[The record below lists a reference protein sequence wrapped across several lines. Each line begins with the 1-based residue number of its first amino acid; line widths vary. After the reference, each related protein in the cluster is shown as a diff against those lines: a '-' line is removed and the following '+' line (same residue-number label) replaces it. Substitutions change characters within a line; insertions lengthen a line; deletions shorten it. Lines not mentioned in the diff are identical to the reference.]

1 MNKSENGLP
10 DDRKNIT
17 GNSSHRKYPWT
28 MRRITALAGIIL
40 LLVMYA
46 LTMVFALVKS
56 PYSKGLLMGSIFCTI
71 AVPVLLYAMT
81 MVARLVRGKG
91 IPEAHTSDPATH
103 APDSAKAAD
112 PEAHAAGTSKAPN
125 PEAPK
130 TETASIPAPET
141 PTTEKTGIADPADY
155 NTGD

>member
-1 MNKSENGLP
+1 MNKSENSLP

-28 MRRITALAGIIL
+28 MRRITALLGIVL

-91 IPEAHTSDPATH
+91 IPEAHISDPETYPTGTAQ
-103 APDSAKAAD
+103 APAS
-112 PEAHAAGTSKAPN
+112 EAHAAKAPDTDKCT
-125 PEAPK
+125 PK
-130 TETASIPAPET
+130 SDAH
-141 PTTEKTGIADPADY
+141 EK
-155 NTGD
+155 

>member
-28 MRRITALAGIIL
+28 MRRITALLGIVL

-91 IPEAHTSDPATH
+91 IPEAHISDPETH
-103 APDSAKAAD
+103 PTGTAQAPASEADAAKAPDTDKCTPKSD
-112 PEAHAAGTSKAPN
+112 AH
-125 PEAPK
+125 
-130 TETASIPAPET
+130 
-141 PTTEKTGIADPADY
+141 EK
-155 NTGD
+155 

>member
-1 MNKSENGLP
+1 MNKSENSLP
-10 DDRKNIT
+10 DGRKNIT

-28 MRRITALAGIIL
+28 MRRITALLGIVL

-71 AVPVLLYAMT
+71 AVPVLLYGMT

-91 IPEAHTSDPATH
+91 IPEAHTSDPETH

-141 PTTEKTGIADPADY
+141 PTTETAGRADPADY

>member
-1 MNKSENGLP
+1 
-10 DDRKNIT
+10 
-17 GNSSHRKYPWT
+17 
-28 MRRITALAGIIL
+28 
-40 LLVMYA
+40 
-46 LTMVFALVKS
+46 MVFALVKS

-91 IPEAHTSDPATH
+91 IPEAHISDPATH

-141 PTTEKTGIADPADY
+141 PTAEKAGIADPADY